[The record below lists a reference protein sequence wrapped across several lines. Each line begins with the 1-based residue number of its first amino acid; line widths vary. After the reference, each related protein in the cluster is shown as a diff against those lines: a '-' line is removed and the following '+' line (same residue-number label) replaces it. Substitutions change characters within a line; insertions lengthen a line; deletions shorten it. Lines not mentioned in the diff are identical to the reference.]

1 MISEWLRRAR
11 GTHGRDRDIENG
23 ELADGAMREIPLRA
37 ISANPYQPRQVF
49 HASAIEELAESIR
62 RVGVI
67 EPIVVRPHPVE
78 EAHYQ
83 LLVGERRVRA
93 ARAAGLRE
101 IPAVVRDVDEHEM
114 ALLSL
119 VENLQREDLHALEE
133 AKAMQRMLDEF
144 SLTQEELARGLGV
157 SQSGISNKLRLLN
170 LSEGVQDSLLGYGL
184 SERHARALL
193 RVPDEGAQLEL
204 IEAVYSDRLS
214 VKEMEKRIEQMLS
227 RTNRVRRQPMK
238 GIVRDLRIFI
248 NGFRQTADA
257 VRDAGFDVQVE
268 EVEMDEGYRMIVEM
282 RRAKPDGEGSRS
294 DE

>member
-1 MISEWLRRAR
+1 M
-11 GTHGRDRDIENG
+11 
-23 ELADGAMREIPLRA
+23 
-37 ISANPYQPRQVF
+37 
-49 HASAIEELAESIR
+49 
-62 RVGVI
+62 
-67 EPIVVRPHPVE
+67 
-78 EAHYQ
+78 
-83 LLVGERRVRA
+83 
-93 ARAAGLRE
+93 
-101 IPAVVRDVDEHEM
+101 
-114 ALLSL
+114 
-119 VENLQREDLHALEE
+119 
-133 AKAMQRMLDEF
+133 
-144 SLTQEELARGLGV
+144 
-157 SQSGISNKLRLLN
+157 
-170 LSEGVQDSLLGYGL
+170 LGYGL